1 MPGYRSAPGNNIV
14 EMVMNDNEQE
24 VEETDRRNDA
34 VTTRPME
41 IDEEQVCA
49 SQG

>member
-1 MPGYRSAPGNNIV
+1 
-14 EMVMNDNEQE
+14 MNDNEQE
-24 VEETDRRNDA
+24 VEETDKRNDA
-34 VTTRPME
+34 VMTMPME